1 MKQCD
6 YFISELYP
14 QNIRVRDVVDFLKN
28 QISQEKEISFSDLLQ
43 CNDISEKEISLVE
56 LGNFLNQKKLLDMK
70 REFLLENFNV
80 IIKEQW
86 ARDKKNNHY
95 SRRNFLYTYFKEKA
109 PVSED
114 TLTKW
119 CNNQKK
125 IHKN

>member
-14 QNIRVRDVVDFLKN
+14 QNIRVRDVVDFLKS

-43 CNDISEKEISLVE
+43 CNDISQKEISLVE
-56 LGNFLNQKKLLDMK
+56 LGNFLNQKKLSDMK

-86 ARDKKNNHY
+86 ARDKKITIIQDEI
-95 SRRNFLYTYFKEKA
+95 S
-109 PVSED
+109 
-114 TLTKW
+114 
-119 CNNQKK
+119 
-125 IHKN
+125 